1 MRSILPTLLGS
12 NIGLLAYLASL
23 PLGHASPTE
32 PIFTDCFSGNNSL
45 KLSVSTVY
53 AQIADN
59 AALGHHLNLTVIGQS
74 PQEIIGLANGSQAL
88 GTSSTLFTTTDVLT
102 FNIWTNNSEFCSSL
116 RPPSPLPSTSNTS
129 NYCPIAAGPF
139 AFSSAIP
146 LNGTNQL
153 LTLQTRLRAVDS
165 LGSELLCVDVD
176 TTPLQARELDSAYG
190 LAGIILWASV
200 ALAVAYWTVVM
211 LARLSSAW
219 ERRAGWS
226 GGGVWARVETLGF
239 VVASAV
245 SGEAFAKTPAL
256 LRFVTPSMRDIFFH
270 TQWCAALGMVAVQWP
285 QFVYPLL
292 VQARWATLS
301 YNITIAQPASRH
313 WDPITTSPYNPPSQF
328 ADQLADQSS
337 PLYINSTA
345 PNSLYTLPTNTPDG
359 IASWAY
365 TAGLYPQDLFSVCMC
380 LFLAIV
386 AGTIVVSLLLW
397 IIDALASFLRSTM
410 EGRPTTS
417 YGFNAT
423 RYSAASKDMLDAAVP
438 PTELPEDSKSASSH
452 FALRGPTRMTQPTR
466 RRWSRL
472 WLDFFSSFHFSVLH
486 GNLVRVLMLFHLP
499 ITIFSSYQMTMN
511 RSTASVTNIA
521 LAALAFAAF
530 SIVIP
535 VCLVVRLWFTSTMK
549 LYDETRT
556 LLSLGPLYNHYRHG
570 SQLYASLFFV
580 TNFALGVTIGCGQK
594 SGTAQAIVIL
604 VVEVFSA
611 LFTSIW
617 LPWGHGA
624 SMGLISFLFCV
635 ARIVIA
641 VLLVTLTPTVS
652 IGGEAGQWVSY
663 VILFIL
669 GLVYLSF
676 VVMLACKLLEAIV
689 RIVTQ
694 TGFNRSRHTADSGLV
709 GACALAG
716 CCGSRKRRRRHRSK
730 QSDIPLNIPG
740 SQTSSAVQRKPE
752 SVSTPVGGP
761 PSVLRPE
768 HALRPYRE
776 DTDDES
782 GFIMSSWHKP
792 GYEAVPNDLGS
803 PHMDSPTPKSSS
815 GFARVGGGRAHFDQ
829 PYAAIAANNSTQ
841 TFPSVEPPSQR
852 RPSVESTLPATAFID
867 AERSYSSLP
876 PGAMA
881 PHMRTK
887 SQTAIIENT
896 AAAAG
901 AAQQVA
907 PVRRQSLRPEIVS
920 PDDDDDLSDSELPRK
935 PKWFTGWKSRRYSDG
950 DESLPSPVPDDAE
963 GGRTFLGRKKRRGS
977 QPIPARMEE
986 PPAAVNP
993 PGKSFVVVRPKQ
1005 GSRPSTGGAGGSGSG
1020 APSSYTP
1027 PS

>member
-1 MRSILPTLLGS
+1 MRLLLPTLQGS
-12 NIGLLAYLASL
+12 YLGLLAFLATL

-32 PIFTDCFSGNNSL
+32 PIFTDCFAGNDSL

-53 AQIADN
+53 AQISDN
-59 AALGHHLNLTVIGQS
+59 SALGHHLNLTVIGETPQS
-74 PQEIIGLANGSQAL
+74 IIGLANGSQAL
-88 GTSSTLFTTTDVLT
+88 ATLFTTTDVLT
-102 FNIWTNNSEFCSSL
+102 FNVWTNNSYFCSSL
-116 RPPSPLPSTSNTS
+116 RPPSPLSSTINQTD
-129 NYCPIAAGPF
+129 YCIPAGPF

-146 LNGTNQL
+146 LNGSNQL

-176 TTPLQARELDSAYG
+176 TTPLQSRELDSAYG
-190 LAGIILWASV
+190 LAGIILWASI
-200 ALAVAYWTVVM
+200 ALAVAYWSIVA

-219 ERRAGWS
+219 GRRAGWS
-226 GGGVWARVETLGF
+226 GRGTWARVETLGF

-270 TQWCAALGMVAVQWP
+270 TQWCAAVGMVAVQWP

-301 YNITIAQPASRH
+301 YNITIAQPAWRH
-313 WDPITTSPYNPPSQF
+313 WDPITAPTYTPPSNF
-328 ADQLADQSS
+328 ADQLGDQSS
-337 PLYINSTA
+337 PLYIDADISNSI
-345 PNSLYTLPTNTPDG
+345 YTLPSNTTDG

-365 TAGLYPQDLFSVCMC
+365 TAGLFPQDLFSICMC
-380 LFLAIV
+380 LFLGIV
-386 AGTIVVSLLLW
+386 GGTILFSLFLW
-397 IIDALASFLRSTM
+397 IIDGSASFLRSTM
-410 EGRPTTS
+410 EGRPTAAYDFKS
-417 YGFNAT
+417 P
-423 RYSAASKDMLDAAVP
+423 RYSATSKDVLDSSMP
-438 PTELPEDSKSASSH
+438 PNELPEDTKSASSH
-452 FALRGPTRMTQPTR
+452 FALRSTPRAVAIPTR

-499 ITIFSSYQMTMN
+499 ITIFSSYQMTMD
-511 RSTASVTNIA
+511 RSTTSMTSIA
-521 LAALAFAAF
+521 LAGLSFAAF
-530 SIVIP
+530 SIIIP
-535 VCLVVRLWFTSTMK
+535 VCLVIRLWFTSTNK

-570 SQLYASLFFV
+570 SQLYASLFFI

-611 LFTSIW
+611 LFTSVW

-676 VVMLACKLLEAIV
+676 VVMLACKLIEAIV

-730 QSDIPLNIPG
+730 QSDIPLAIPS
-740 SQTSSAVQRKPE
+740 SQTSSAVQRKNE

-792 GYEAVPNDLGS
+792 GYEAVPNDVGS
-803 PHMDSPTPKSSS
+803 PRVDSPTPKPSS
-815 GFARVGGGRAHFDQ
+815 GFARVGGGRAHFDT
-829 PYAAIAANNSTQ
+829 PYNAIASNNHSTQ

-852 RPSVESTLPATAFID
+852 RPSVDSTLPAPAFID

-881 PHMRTK
+881 PHVRTK
-887 SQTAIIENT
+887 SQTAIIEN
-896 AAAAG
+896 AAG
-901 AAQQVA
+901 AAQQAA
-907 PVRRQSLRPEIVS
+907 PIRRQSLHPEIVS
-920 PDDDDDLSDSELPRK
+920 PDEDDDEISDSEVPRK
-935 PKWFTGWKSRRYSDG
+935 KWFTGWKSRRYSDG
-950 DESLPSPVPDDAE
+950 DESLPNSALDDVE
-963 GGRTFLGRKKRRGS
+963 GGRTFLGVRTRKRRAS
-977 QPIPARMEE
+977 QPLTTSVDE
-986 PPAAVNP
+986 PSTSGP

-1005 GSRPSTGGAGGSGSG
+1005 SSRPSTAGAGPSGP
-1020 APSSYTP
+1020 PSSYNP
-1027 PS
+1027 PA